1 MSIVD
6 TFGNIWGIE
15 KCRKE
20 YFGKNRE
27 FVHQKNRFKQLLAPT
42 NLNKSLNKQKKCTK
56 YNNTYIKLGFNII
69 GYFLAF
75 L

>member
-20 YFGKNRE
+20 YFGKKK
-27 FVHQKNRFKQLLAPT
+27 VCAPKNRFKKLLKPT
-42 NLNKSLNKQKKCTK
+42 NLSKSFNKQKKCTK